1 MQVTTQ
7 VPEKETSG
15 LNNFVLL
22 GGIVLGVLLFALIV
36 ARLGLLNGLLRGS
49 EVDNTAV
56 SPTAI
61 PYTAENMRFGQEVIR
76 VQAGEPVTF
85 ALQNRD
91 MYAHSFDV
99 DDLAWH
105 VEMPANDGVV
115 ADFTA
120 VSPGTYTIYC
130 AIPGHREAGM
140 VATLIVEP

>member
-22 GGIVLGVLLFALIV
+22 GGIVLGVLLFGLIV

-49 EVDNTAV
+49 EVDTAV

-61 PYTAENMRFGQEVIR
+61 SYSTENMRFGQDVIR

-99 DDLAWH
+99 DELAWH

-115 ADFTA
+115 AEFTA
-120 VSPGTYTIYC
+120 VPPGTYTIYC

>member
-7 VPEKETSG
+7 VQEKETIG
-15 LNNFVLL
+15 LNNLVLL
-22 GGIVLGVLLFALIV
+22 GGILLGVLLFGLII
-36 ARLGLLNGLLRGS
+36 ARMGLLNGLLGGGA
-49 EVDNTAV
+49 TAV

-61 PYTAENMRFGQEVIR
+61 PYTTENMRFGQDVIR
-76 VQAGEPVTF
+76 VLAGEPVTF

-99 DDLAWH
+99 DELGWH
-105 VEMPANDGVV
+105 VAMPANDQIVV
-115 ADFTA
+115 DFTA

-140 VATLIVEP
+140 VATLLVEE